1 MPRDFFCVMHARHP
15 GAVIAFTHDLF
26 ALDIETC
33 KHVSASLGSA
43 VILDRREG
51 IHYFLY
57 LHYRRNPV
65 ISFSNLQSRTQAR
78 LQFQCGGDRPSFEF
92 WRWRQELRG

>member
-1 MPRDFFCVMHARHP
+1 MRANAATTVILE
-15 GAVIAFTHDLF
+15 AVIAFTHDLF

-51 IHYFLY
+51 NHYFLNCSCEGDPLFLVLLYIHASIAESY
-57 LHYRRNPV
+57 LDDV
-65 ISFSNLQSRTQAR
+65 
-78 LQFQCGGDRPSFEF
+78 
-92 WRWRQELRG
+92 

>member
-1 MPRDFFCVMHARHP
+1 MRANAATTVILDLVILE
-15 GAVIAFTHDLF
+15 AVIALTHDLF

-51 IHYFLY
+51 NHNFLFY
-57 LHYRRNPV
+57 SCVGDPYS
-65 ISFSNLQSRTQAR
+65 SFNSTSVTTDL
-78 LQFQCGGDRPSFEF
+78 
-92 WRWRQELRG
+92 